1 LILSVWSLAPMPRT
15 ELLCIDRAVLPKTLV
30 VPSDC
35 LLSSDG
41 SVVTRVHVP
50 PYGRVTVSLAD
61 ALRTSGAGDCTATV
75 DDSRGVA
82 AVPLL

>member
-1 LILSVWSLAPMPRT
+1 LILSVWSLAPTPRT
-15 ELLCIDRAVLPKTLV
+15 EVLCIDRAALPETLV
-30 VPSDC
+30 VPADC
-35 LLSSDG
+35 QLSSDG
-41 SVVTRVHVP
+41 SVVARVHVP

-61 ALRTSGAGDCTATV
+61 ALCTGGAGDCTATV